1 MKCLDPLQISVPH
14 AIGANASVPSLIKV
28 KEHTR
33 GQKAPIIRKSNSI
46 LRPGFE
52 RLPLASQTPKRAFRV
67 SYVYFK
73 SRCQ

>member
-14 AIGANASVPSLIKV
+14 AIGANASVSSLIKV

-33 GQKAPIIRKSNSI
+33 GQKAPIIRKAI
-46 LRPGFE
+46 QLRPGFE